1 MRFGSILTTAVL
13 IAGAGAAYWYLFTT
27 GAQSPKAPTT
37 RAEGRRAAKR
47 DSGPVPVTV
56 EVVKQETVPVYRDG
70 IGNVQALFTVTVRA
84 QVDGRLNSVEFNE
97 GQEVRKGDVL
107 ARIDPTIYQAQYD
120 QAVAKKAQDEA
131 TLANARID
139 LQRYRRLAQTN
150 AGPQQQADQQA
161 ATVAQLEAQ
170 VKSDDAAIDNAKA
183 YLDYTTIKS
192 PLDGRIGLRFVDPGN
207 IVHASDA
214 NGLVSITQV
223 KPIAAIFTL
232 PQRDLPAI
240 SASLARGEVKVEVLE
255 TGGRGVL
262 ASGTLQTI
270 DNQIDISTGTIR
282 LKAIF
287 PNPDQKLWP
296 GQFVSARVVVDT
308 LVNAKVVPTTAI
320 RRGPNGTFV
329 FALGEDDK
337 VAVTPVTVDLQDETR
352 AVIGK
357 GIDVGT
363 RVVTVGFPQLSNGK
377 DVRIVNDEQ
386 QDKTA
391 SDGEAKAGGQ
401 GERKRKRDGSGERK
415 RDELGGHERRRRHD
429 SGTSDSP
436 ASEKGVTR
444 EAAQ

>member
-1 MRFGSILTTAVL
+1 M
-13 IAGAGAAYWYLFTT
+13 
-27 GAQSPKAPTT
+27 
-37 RAEGRRAAKR
+37 
-47 DSGPVPVTV
+47 
-56 EVVKQETVPVYRDG
+56 
-70 IGNVQALFTVTVRA
+70 QALFTVTVRA

-270 DNQIDISTGTIR
+270 DNQIDMSTGTIR
-282 LKAIF
+282 SRRCSPI
-287 PNPDQKLWP
+287 
-296 GQFVSARVVVDT
+296 
-308 LVNAKVVPTTAI
+308 PT
-320 RRGPNGTFV
+320 RSSG
-329 FALGEDDK
+329 L
-337 VAVTPVTVDLQDETR
+337 
-352 AVIGK
+352 
-357 GIDVGT
+357 
-363 RVVTVGFPQLSNGK
+363 
-377 DVRIVNDEQ
+377 
-386 QDKTA
+386 A
-391 SDGEAKAGGQ
+391 S
-401 GERKRKRDGSGERK
+401 S
-415 RDELGGHERRRRHD
+415 
-429 SGTSDSP
+429 
-436 ASEKGVTR
+436 
-444 EAAQ
+444 